1 MITQST
7 AQFRCVAARQLFAL
21 LRAVASRLQLIL
33 MRAVSYRNKRL
44 DWIQSLSL
52 DSGKTRPLVFL
63 SFEAF
68 ARPCRRFDRCGRF
81 PGLYRI
87 GTGFVCCFFW
97 LDAQFDDLG
106 LKALIRSFFRPLQSI
121 HNLLRRRRSEP
132 TLYKAVQHLLTP
144 PPPRIDRNEA
154 RRRRTGHHASDERRT
169 PRARG
174 ATPSSHKGEPF
185 ARVHDG

>member
-81 PGLYRI
+81 PGLYWD
-87 GTGFVCCFFW
+87 GFCVLFFFGW
-97 LDAQFDDLG
+97 
-106 LKALIRSFFRPLQSI
+106 
-121 HNLLRRRRSEP
+121 
-132 TLYKAVQHLLTP
+132 TL
-144 PPPRIDRNEA
+144 
-154 RRRRTGHHASDERRT
+154 
-169 PRARG
+169 
-174 ATPSSHKGEPF
+174 SSTI
-185 ARVHDG
+185 